1 MNILEKAIIYAT
13 ELHQG
18 ELRKLDNIPYILHP
32 LEVAQIISTMTDDL
46 EVIASGVLHDVVE
59 DTDGTMDDIKE
70 RFGERITSIVMSET
84 ENKYPGEDKSAT
96 WKRRKEESLK
106 TLKNSTDTGV
116 KMLWL
121 ADKLANIRSLARRYN
136 ELGEE
141 LWDSFNQNDPSLHCW
156 YYKTVAELV
165 EYDLNRTGAFKEYIR
180 HINFVWPGTFDAEKT
195 KFRKYKEVSIED
207 CKLIGRGEK
216 GAVYRYDNE
225 LIIKVYNDINT
236 YKDVENEIA
245 ASRKAFIMGLPTAIS
260 FGIVAVGNGYGAM
273 YEFLGSINISQYI
286 SKDPGRVG
294 YFAKIMANLA
304 HQIHDTEIDEDCF
317 PKATRLLK
325 ERVEEGLGTE
335 DRELAER
342 VLALLDALPDTKH
355 LVHGDFHTGNVM
367 LQNGEPVMIDM
378 DRLSFGDPII
388 DLSGI
393 YMSYVAKGSIDPAA
407 VKKYMGF
414 SYETALEFYDCFMKS
429 YLGDEYDSRIDEITD
444 KAALLCYVRII
455 RQLKRKQSLTDEETA
470 LIHSFVKRIAD
481 LIERV
486 DSLNIR

>member
-18 ELRKLDNIPYILHP
+18 DLRKLDNIPYILHP

-46 EVIASGVLHDVVE
+46 EVISAGVLHDVVE
-59 DTDGTMDDIKE
+59 DTEGTMDDIRE

-96 WKRRKEESLK
+96 WKRRKEESLR

-136 ELGEE
+136 EMGEE
-141 LWDSFNQNDPSLHCW
+141 LWDSFHQNDPALHCW

-195 KFRKYKEVSIED
+195 KFRKYKEVSIDD
-207 CKLIGRGEK
+207 CRLIGRGEK
-216 GAVYRYDNE
+216 GAVYRYDDE
-225 LIIKVYNDINT
+225 LVIKVYNDTNT

-273 YEFLGSINISQYI
+273 YELVSSINISQYI
-286 SKDPGRVG
+286 AKDPGRVG
-294 YFAKIMANLA
+294 YFAKIMADLA
-304 HQIHDTEIDEDCF
+304 HRIHDTETDEDCF
-317 PKATRLLK
+317 PKATTILK
-325 ERVEEGLGTE
+325 ERVEEGLGSE
-335 DRELAER
+335 NRELADR
-342 VLALLDALPDTKH
+342 VLALLDTLPDTKH

-393 YMSYVAKGSIDPAA
+393 YMSYVVKGSIDPAA

-429 YLGDEYDSRIDEITD
+429 YLGDEYDARIDEITD
-444 KAALLCYVRII
+444 KAALLCHVRII
-455 RQLKRKQSLTDEETA
+455 RQLKRKQPLTDEETA
-470 LIHSFVKRIAD
+470 LIHSLTERIAD
-481 LIERV
+481 LVDRV
-486 DSLNIR
+486 NSLNIR